1 MRKLLQTREDFLV
14 TGSLRSGF
22 FAEKGNFPPRFKHGT
37 LDFRQRGEPLLMR
50 RRLQFRQGDEFLLQP
65 IHSNLPVL
73 NQYVSVAFDQLIE
86 LLVAVE
92 KAYDEIVHDEE
103 GCRADNATRYRIV
116 ITDDSVL
123 HGVR

>member
-1 MRKLLQTREDFLV
+1 MRKLLQTCEDFLV
-14 TGSLRSGF
+14 TGSLRSRF
-22 FAEKGNFPPRFKHGT
+22 FAEKGNCPPRFKHSA
-37 LDFRQRGEPLLMR
+37 LDFHQRGEPLLMC

-73 NQYVSVAFDQLIE
+73 DQDVSVALDQLIE

-103 GCRADNATRYRIV
+103 GGRADNATRYRIV
-116 ITDDSVL
+116 ITDN
-123 HGVR
+123 G